1 NFNMAVTDSQRT
13 HLHIERGRD
22 AHGGPRRVLLTTSA
36 TRTAPG
42 CYACNAGHHAHMVPD
57 LRYRLWATHDNFVC
71 HCGNRAPC
79 DKALG
84 AFYGFS
90 IRLLIRFLG
99 RSESGL
105 FCELRAA

>member
-1 NFNMAVTDSQRT
+1 MAVTDSQRT

-22 AHGGPRRVLLTTSA
+22 AHGGSRRVLLTTAA

-42 CYACNAGHHAHMVPD
+42 CYAGNAGHHVHMVPV
-57 LRYRLWATHDNFVC
+57 LIYRILATDDNFVFS
-71 HCGNRAPC
+71 CGNRALLNM
-79 DKALG
+79 ALG